1 MMRTYCFDR
10 RGFGKSQG
18 ERGCLQTNE
27 RAFKDHWDFNDTV
40 AHLCGY
46 PSSIPKILVS
56 HGLGSLYAAHLQA
69 QRPGFFKSSIS
80 IAPWLGLKSK
90 PSLLSQSLMRAKL
103 YMPRTSRGYNSQ
115 DYQWRDQYLTD
126 DFKNALEGKDLL
138 YLYDRMSNQS
148 MLNLLELFDILEN
161 PEDKVQE
168 NMKDPN
174 LVILPETPS
183 PFIGNEIAEAFF
195 M

>member
-161 PEDKVQE
+161 PEDKV
-168 NMKDPN
+168 
-174 LVILPETPS
+174 
-183 PFIGNEIAEAFF
+183 
-195 M
+195 